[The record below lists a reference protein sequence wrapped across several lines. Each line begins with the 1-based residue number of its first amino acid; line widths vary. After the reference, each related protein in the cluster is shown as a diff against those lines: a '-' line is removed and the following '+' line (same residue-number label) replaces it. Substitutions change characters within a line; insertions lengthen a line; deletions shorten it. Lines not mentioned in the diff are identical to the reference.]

1 LTTVSVLVG
10 VSAEVE
16 LTVGE
21 SDTAVAMRCGDVPVL
36 ATPRIVALAE
46 EATVAALSGHLT
58 ANEVS
63 VGTRVELAHLA
74 PILVGSRVRA
84 TAVLEKTEGRRLVF
98 NVAVTDEAGLVAAAK
113 VTRVIVDVVQFMDKA
128 R

>member
-1 LTTVSVLVG
+1 VPVIVG

-21 SDTAVAMRCGDVPVL
+21 ADTAVAMRCGDVAVL

-46 EATVAALSGHLT
+46 EATMAALAGHL
-58 ANEVS
+58 ASNEAS

-113 VTRVIVDVVQFMDKA
+113 VTRVIVDVAQFMEKA

>member
-1 LTTVSVLVG
+1 MPVLVG

-46 EATVAALSGHLT
+46 EATVAALSGHLA
-58 ANEVS
+58 ANESS

-113 VTRVIVDVVQFMDKA
+113 VTRVIVDVVQFMEKA

>member
-1 LTTVSVLVG
+1 VPVIAG
-10 VSAEVE
+10 VSADVE
-16 LTVGE
+16 LLVGDA
-21 SDTAVAMRCGDVPVL
+21 DTALAMRCGDVAVL

-46 EATVAALSGHLT
+46 EATMAALAGHLA
-58 ANEVS
+58 ANESS

-113 VTRVIVDVVQFMDKA
+113 VTRVIVDVAQFMEKA

>member
-1 LTTVSVLVG
+1 VPVLVG

-21 SDTAVAMRCGDVPVL
+21 ADTAVAMRCGEVAVL
-36 ATPRIVALAE
+36 GTPRIVALAE
-46 EATVAALSGHLT
+46 EATLAALSGHL
-58 ANEVS
+58 ASNESS

-98 NVAVTDEAGLVAAAK
+98 NVAVTDDAGLVAAAK
-113 VTRVIVDVVQFMDKA
+113 ITRVIVDVAQFMEKA

>member
-1 LTTVSVLVG
+1 MPVIVG

-16 LTVGE
+16 LTVGAA
-21 SDTAVAMRCGDVPVL
+21 DTALAMRCGDVAVL
-36 ATPRIVALAE
+36 STPRIVALAE
-46 EATVAALSGHLT
+46 EATMAALSGQLA
-58 ANEVS
+58 ANEAS

-84 TAVLEKTEGRRLVF
+84 TAVLEKTDGRRLVF

-113 VTRVIVDVVQFMDKA
+113 VTRVIVDVAQFMEKA

>member
-1 LTTVSVLVG
+1 VPVVVG
-10 VSAEVE
+10 VSAEIE
-16 LTVGE
+16 LTVGDA
-21 SDTAVAMRCGDVPVL
+21 DTALAMRCGDVAVL

-46 EATVAALSGHLT
+46 EATMAALSGHLA
-58 ANEVS
+58 ANEAS

-113 VTRVIVDVVQFMDKA
+113 VTRVIVDVPQFMEKA

>member
-1 LTTVSVLVG
+1 MPVLVG
-10 VSAEVE
+10 VSAEIE

-21 SDTAVAMRCGDVPVL
+21 ADTAVAMRCGEVAVL

-46 EATVAALSGHLT
+46 EATLAALSGHLGT
-58 ANEVS
+58 NESS

-113 VTRVIVDVVQFMDKA
+113 VTRVIVDIVQFMEKA

>member
-1 LTTVSVLVG
+1 MPLTIG

-16 LTVGE
+16 LRVATA
-21 SDTAVAMRCGDVPVL
+21 DTAHAMRSGDVAVL
-36 ATPRIVALAE
+36 ATPRVVALAE
-46 EATVAALSGHLT
+46 EATLAALSGRLAGSET
-58 ANEVS
+58 S

-74 PILVGSRVRA
+74 PILPGSRVRA

-98 NVAVTDEAGLVAAAK
+98 NVTVTDEAGLVAAGK
-113 VTRVIVDVVQFMDKA
+113 ITRVVVNVNQFMEKA

>member
-1 LTTVSVLVG
+1 VLG
-10 VSAEVE
+10 
-16 LTVGE
+16 
-21 SDTAVAMRCGDVPVL
+21 
-36 ATPRIVALAE
+36 TPRIVALAE
-46 EATVAALSGHLT
+46 EATLAALSGHL
-58 ANEVS
+58 ASNESS

-98 NVAVTDEAGLVAAAK
+98 NVAVTDDAGLVAAAK
-113 VTRVIVDVVQFMDKA
+113 ITRVIVDVAQFMEKA

>member
-1 LTTVSVLVG
+1 MQVVVG

-16 LTVGE
+16 LTVAAP
-21 SDTAVAMRCGDVPVL
+21 DTAEAMRCGDVPVL
-36 ATPRIVALAE
+36 ATPRVIALAE
-46 EATVAALSGHLT
+46 EATVAALAGQLARSET
-58 ANEVS
+58 S
-63 VGTRVELAHLA
+63 VGTRIELAHLA

-98 NVAVTDEAGLVAAAK
+98 NVTVTDDAGLVAAGK
-113 VTRVIVDVVQFMDKA
+113 VTRVVVEVDQFMDKA

>member
-1 LTTVSVLVG
+1 MSVLVG

>member
-1 LTTVSVLVG
+1 MPVLVG
-10 VSAEVE
+10 VSAEIE

-21 SDTAVAMRCGDVPVL
+21 ADTAVAMRCGEVAVL

-46 EATVAALSGHLT
+46 EATLAALSGHL
-58 ANEVS
+58 ANNESS

-98 NVAVTDEAGLVAAAK
+98 NVAVTDDAGLVAAAK
-113 VTRVIVDVVQFMDKA
+113 VTRVIVDVAEFMEKA

>member
-1 LTTVSVLVG
+1 M
-10 VSAEVE
+10 SAEVE

>member
-98 NVAVTDEAGLVAAAK
+98 NVAVTDENGLVAAAK

>member
-1 LTTVSVLVG
+1 VPVLVG
-10 VSAEVE
+10 VSADVE
-16 LTVGE
+16 LLVGDA
-21 SDTAVAMRCGDVPVL
+21 DTALAMRCGDVAVL

-46 EATVAALSGHLT
+46 EATMAALAGHL
-58 ANEVS
+58 APNESS

-113 VTRVIVDVVQFMDKA
+113 VTGVIVDVAQFMEKA

>member
-1 LTTVSVLVG
+1 VPVIVG
-10 VSAEVE
+10 VSAEIE
-16 LTVGE
+16 LTVGDA
-21 SDTAVAMRCGDVPVL
+21 DTAPAMRSGDVGVL

-46 EATVAALSGHLT
+46 EATMAALAGHL
-58 ANEVS
+58 ALNESS

-84 TAVLEKTEGRRLVF
+84 TAVLERTEGRRLVF

-113 VTRVIVDVVQFMDKA
+113 ITRVIVDVAQFMEKA